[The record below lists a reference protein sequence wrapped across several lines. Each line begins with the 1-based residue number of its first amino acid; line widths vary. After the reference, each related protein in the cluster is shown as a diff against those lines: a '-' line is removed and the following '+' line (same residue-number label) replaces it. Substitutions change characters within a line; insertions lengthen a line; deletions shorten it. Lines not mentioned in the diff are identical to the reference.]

1 MNNIKLGLIPSPD
14 LPADITSQFIDELP
28 EFLRRTVND
37 TIEWKTQ
44 IVIDPLVGTAEHIKQ
59 VIDKSIQLKEKNDWD
74 YVICLTDLPYFSDKH
89 VVVADLNVEH
99 NVAFVS
105 IPAFGTF
112 PMKRRIK
119 NIIADILNDLEKSN
133 INNIIEQDYVNTVST
148 SIRRKA
154 TYSELE
160 HANNESNEDDK
171 DNFTQEDTEDKSHVK
186 YVINSKWLG
195 HMRILAGM
203 TFANRPWSALISFKK
218 IIMLAF
224 GTGVYITL
232 FPTPWELSTIY
243 SLPRFV
249 ILMIFAILGMV
260 TWLIFAHQ
268 LWEKPTHRGDVRLRK
283 LYNYTTVSTLL
294 TISIFNYIVL
304 YSLFLLA
311 ISIFVP
317 AELFEAVT
325 DLEDDASLVYYFQ
338 LTWLITSL
346 GTLAGSIGATSED
359 ENKIRQIT
367 YSYRQINRSYEI
379 ENEKADDEQ
388 ESGYEYG

>member
-1 MNNIKLGLIPSPD
+1 MDNIKLGLIPSPD
-14 LPADITSQFIDELP
+14 LPADITSRFIDELP
-28 EFLRRTVND
+28 EFLRYTVND
-37 TIEWKTQ
+37 TIEWETQ

-59 VIDKSIQLKEKNDWD
+59 VINKSIQLKEKNNWD
-74 YVICLTDLPYFSDKH
+74 YVICLTDLPYFNDKH
-89 VVVADLNVEH
+89 VVIADLNVEH

-105 IPAFGTF
+105 IPAFGTL

-119 NIIADILNDLEKSN
+119 NIIAYILNDLEKSN
-133 INNIIEQDYVNTVST
+133 IEKIVEQDYNNTVST
-148 SIRRKA
+148 SIRRKI
-154 TYSELE
+154 TFKEFE
-160 HANNESNEDDK
+160 HTNNKSNEDDK

-186 YVINSKWLG
+186 YVIKSKWLG
-195 HMRILAGM
+195 HIRLLAGM

-249 ILMIFAILGMV
+249 TLMAFAILSMV

-283 LYNYTTVSTLL
+283 LYNYTTVSTLFI
-294 TISIFNYIVL
+294 ISVFNYIVL
-304 YSLFLLA
+304 YCLFLVA

-325 DLEDDASLVYYFQ
+325 DVDNDASLVYYFQ

-359 ENKIRQIT
+359 ESKIRQIT

-379 ENEKADDEQ
+379 EEEEDSD
-388 ESGYEYG
+388 YEYG